1 MANMIINELKEIIR
15 EQTQKGFS
23 DAYIRNALKEYLQV
37 YVLNYLYTTDQ
48 YKQSLIFTGGT
59 CLRHCFNLNRLS
71 EDIDFDQLSPVDI
84 KQLANDLLGY
94 FSKKYLYNDLKV
106 SIKQRGRQLLLKL
119 PVLRALKL
127 VTQSESDL
135 LYVKLDIS
143 LSESKNFQTKTTL
156 KNIYGFNYVMRHYSL
171 SDLMS
176 GKIAAVLTRQRFWGE
191 SNQATIKGRDYFDLL
206 WFLDKQIIPN
216 LQRINDLI
224 KENLSS
230 KELVD
235 RLNEKVDLVTSKFK
249 LDFKRD
255 LFPFVALSETSI
267 SDYLESYQ
275 SNYLDKV
282 KYLLNTSQ

>member
-94 FSKKYLYNDLKV
+94 FSKKYLYSDLKV
-106 SIKQRGRQLLLKL
+106 SIKQRGRQLLLKF
-119 PVLRALKL
+119 PVLRALEL
-127 VTQSESDL
+127 ITQSESDL

-176 GKIAAVLTRQRFWGE
+176 GKIAAVLTRNRFWGE

-235 RLNEKVDLVTSKFK
+235 RLNEKVDLATSKFK

>member
-1 MANMIINELKEIIR
+1 MAGMIINELKEIIR
-15 EQTQKGFS
+15 EQTLKGLS
-23 DAYIRNALKEYLQV
+23 GAYIRNALKEYLQV
-37 YVLNYLYTTDQ
+37 YVLNFLYTTDQ
-48 YKQSLIFTGGT
+48 YKQFLIFTGGT

-71 EDIDFDQLSPVDI
+71 EDIDFDQLTAIDI
-84 KQLANDLLGY
+84 KQLANDLSDY
-94 FSKKYLYNDLKV
+94 FRKKYFYSGLKI
-106 SIKQRGRQLLLKL
+106 SIKQKGRQLLLKF
-119 PVLRALKL
+119 PVLRTLKL
-127 VTQSESDL
+127 VTQSESDW

-143 LSESKNFQTKTTL
+143 LSDSKNFQTRTTL

-216 LQRINDLI
+216 PQRINDLI

-235 RLNEKVDLVTSKFK
+235 RLNEKVDLATGKFK

-255 LFPFVALSETSI
+255 LLPFVALSETSI

-282 KYLLNTSQ
+282 KYLLNTTQ

>member
-1 MANMIINELKEIIR
+1 MAGMIINELKEIIR

-71 EDIDFDQLSPVDI
+71 EDIDFDQLSTVDI

-94 FSKKYLYNDLKV
+94 FSKKYLYSDLKV
-106 SIKQRGRQLLLKL
+106 SIKQRGRQLLLKF

-235 RLNEKVDLVTSKFK
+235 RLNEKVDLATGKFK

-255 LFPFVALSETSI
+255 LLPFVALSETSI

-282 KYLLNTSQ
+282 KYLLNTT

>member
-71 EDIDFDQLSPVDI
+71 EDIDFDQAFPIDI
-84 KQLANDLLGY
+84 QQLANDLLSY
-94 FSKKYLYNDLKV
+94 FSKKYLYSNLKV
-106 SIKQRGRQLLLKL
+106 SIKQRGRQLLLKF

-235 RLNEKVDLVTSKFK
+235 RLNEKVDLATSKFK

-255 LFPFVALSETSI
+255 LLPFVALSETSI

-282 KYLLNTSQ
+282 KYLLNV

>member
-1 MANMIINELKEIIR
+1 MIISELKEIIR
-15 EQTQKGFS
+15 EQTQKGFF

-71 EDIDFDQLSPVDI
+71 EDIDFDQRSPVDI
-84 KQLANDLLGY
+84 KQLSNDLLGY
-94 FSKKYLYNDLKV
+94 FSKKYLYSDLKI
-106 SIKQRGRQLLLKL
+106 SIKQRGRQLLLKF
-119 PVLRALKL
+119 PVLHALEL
-127 VTQSESDL
+127 ASPSESDL

-143 LSESKNFQTKTTL
+143 SSTSKNFQTQTTL
-156 KNIYGFNYVMRHYSL
+156 KNLYGFNYVMRHYSL
-171 SDLMS
+171 PDLMS
-176 GKIAAVLTRQRFWGE
+176 GKIAAILTRQRFWGK

-224 KENLSS
+224 KEDLSS

-235 RLNEKVDLVTSKFK
+235 KLNKKVELAINKFK

-255 LFPFVALSETSI
+255 LLPFVALSEISI
-267 SDYLESYQ
+267 NDYLKSYQ
-275 SNYLDKV
+275 NNYLDKV
-282 KYLLNTSQ
+282 KYLLKTNQ

>member
-1 MANMIINELKEIIR
+1 MASMIISELKAIIR
-15 EQTQKGFS
+15 EQIQQGFS
-23 DAYIRNALKEYLQV
+23 NAYVLNSLKEYLQV
-37 YVLNYLYTTDQ
+37 YVLNYIYTTDQ

-59 CLRHCFNLNRLS
+59 CLRHCFGLNRLS
-71 EDIDFDQLSPVDI
+71 EDIDFDQAFPIDI
-84 KQLANDLLGY
+84 QQLADDLLSY
-94 FSKKYLYNDLKV
+94 FSKKYQYKDLKI
-106 SIKQRGRQLLLKL
+106 SIKQKGRQLLLKF
-119 PVLRALKL
+119 PVLHALEL
-127 VTQSESDL
+127 ASQSESDL

-143 LSESKNFQTKTTL
+143 SIASKKIQTQTTL
-156 KNIYGFNYVMRHYSL
+156 KNLYGFNYVMKHYSL
-171 SDLMS
+171 PDLMS
-176 GKIAAVLTRQRFWGE
+176 GKIAAVLTRQRLWGE
-191 SNQATIKGRDYFDLL
+191 SNQATIKVRDYFDLL

-235 RLNEKVDLVTSKFK
+235 RLNEKVDLATSKFK

-255 LFPFVALSETSI
+255 LLPFVALSETSI

-282 KYLLNTSQ
+282 KYLLNV

>member
-37 YVLNYLYTTDQ
+37 YVLNYLYITDQ

-71 EDIDFDQLSPVDI
+71 EDIDFDQAFPIDI
-84 KQLANDLLGY
+84 QQLANDLLSY
-94 FSKKYLYNDLKV
+94 FSKKYLYSNLKV
-106 SIKQRGRQLLLKL
+106 SIKQRGRQLLLKF

-235 RLNEKVDLVTSKFK
+235 RLNEKVDLATSKFK

-255 LFPFVALSETSI
+255 LLPFVALSETSI

-282 KYLLNTSQ
+282 KYLLNV

>member
-59 CLRHCFNLNRLS
+59 CLRHCFDLNRLS

-94 FSKKYLYNDLKV
+94 FSKKYLYSDLKV
-106 SIKQRGRQLLLKL
+106 SIKQRGRQLLLKF

-143 LSESKNFQTKTTL
+143 LSESKKFQTKTTL

-235 RLNEKVDLVTSKFK
+235 RLNEKVDLATSKFK

-255 LFPFVALSETSI
+255 LLPFVALSETSI

-282 KYLLNTSQ
+282 RLM

>member
-1 MANMIINELKEIIR
+1 MQALSFLGDLR
-15 EQTQKGFS
+15 EH
-23 DAYIRNALKEYLQV
+23 
-37 YVLNYLYTTDQ
+37 Q

-71 EDIDFDQLSPVDI
+71 EDIDFDQLTAIDI
-84 KQLANDLLGY
+84 KQLANGLADY
-94 FSKKYLYNDLKV
+94 FSKKYFYSDLKI
-106 SIKQRGRQLLLKL
+106 SIKQKGRQLLLKF
-119 PVLRALKL
+119 PVLRVLKL

-143 LSESKNFQTKTTL
+143 LSDSKKIQTKTTL

-191 SNQATIKGRDYFDLL
+191 SNQTTIKGRDYFDLL

-224 KENLSS
+224 KETLSS
-230 KELVD
+230 KELVH
-235 RLNEKVDLVTSKFK
+235 RLNEKVDLATSKLK

-255 LFPFVALSETSI
+255 LLPFVALSETSI

-275 SNYLDKV
+275 DNYLEKV

>member
-15 EQTQKGFS
+15 EQTQKGFP

-94 FSKKYLYNDLKV
+94 FSKKYLYSDLKV
-106 SIKQRGRQLLLKL
+106 SIKQRGRQLLLKF
-119 PVLRALKL
+119 PVLRALEL
-127 VTQSESDL
+127 ITQSESDL

-235 RLNEKVDLVTSKFK
+235 RLNEKVDLATSKFK

-255 LFPFVALSETSI
+255 LLPFVALSETSI

-282 KYLLNTSQ
+282 KYLLNTTQ

>member
-1 MANMIINELKEIIR
+1 MASMIINELKEIIR

-71 EDIDFDQLSPVDI
+71 EDIDFDQLSTVDI

-94 FSKKYLYNDLKV
+94 FSKKYLYSDLKV
-106 SIKQRGRQLLLKL
+106 SIKQRGRQLLLKF

-216 LQRINDLI
+216 PQRINDLI

-235 RLNEKVDLVTSKFK
+235 RLNEKVDLATGKFK

-255 LFPFVALSETSI
+255 LLPFVALSETSI

-282 KYLLNTSQ
+282 KYLLNTTQ